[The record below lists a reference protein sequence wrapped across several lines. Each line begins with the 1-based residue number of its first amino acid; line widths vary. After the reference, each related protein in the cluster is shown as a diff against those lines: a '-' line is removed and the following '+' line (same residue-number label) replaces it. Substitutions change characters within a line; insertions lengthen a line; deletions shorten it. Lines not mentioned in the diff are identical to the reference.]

1 MHSKEKQ
8 LRKPQLQMTAQISL
22 QGGKPNRGLKIYPLV
37 SANQP
42 LKNNNLNNNNNN
54 NKNNN
59 NNNLMLILCISISEI
74 LNANYNTEHKSP
86 INYSSIKCGS

>member
-8 LRKPQLQMTAQISL
+8 LRKPQMTAQISL

-54 NKNNN
+54 NN

-86 INYSSIKCGS
+86 INYSSIKYGS